1 MNGFVNVN
9 KKFGDGST
17 FVVGKVK
24 KKLSSKCGHMGTLD
38 PLASGVLPVGISK
51 ATRLFDYLL
60 DKRKTY
66 IAEFEFGRLTDTLD
80 CEGTDV
86 YTGGRVPTKEEI
98 TCVLGDFVGEID
110 QVPPRFSAK
119 MVAGKRGYELARRGV
134 AFELPPK
141 RVTIDGVECI
151 GQTAENKYTFRID
164 CRGGTYIRSLA
175 RDIANKLGTYG
186 TMTALQRTAAGVF
199 TLENSVSLEEFMGSD
214 NPWQYVLPTDEA
226 ISFPKIKLSE
236 VHSVRLLNGLFD
248 RVDCPDGLYRVYA
261 VDTFWGVGEVENGLL
276 KMRAYCREC

>member
-1 MNGFVNVN
+1 VNGFVNVN

-98 TCVLGDFVGEID
+98 TCVLGDFLGEID
-110 QVPPRFSAK
+110 QIPPAYSAK
-119 MVAGKRGYELARRGV
+119 MVDGVRSYDLARRGIEV
-134 AFELPPK
+134 QLKPK
-141 RVTIDGVECI
+141 RV
-151 GQTAENKYTFRID
+151 RID
-164 CRGGTYIRSLA
+164 SVTCLEQKEEGNHHHARQRVPPQGGTQI
-175 RDIANKLGTYG
+175 
-186 TMTALQRTAAGVF
+186 
-199 TLENSVSLEEFMGSD
+199 
-214 NPWQYVLPTDEA
+214 
-226 ISFPKIKLSE
+226 
-236 VHSVRLLNGLFD
+236 
-248 RVDCPDGLYRVYA
+248 PDP
-261 VDTFWGVGEVENGLL
+261 
-276 KMRAYCREC
+276 